1 MKQDEEKFLEDSFDF
16 NDTKP
21 TNKSNKKSS
30 KKNNN
35 KPSSKKPLNKN
46 TKPTNNIK
54 EFFED
59 AKIFLQEKTIN
70 KVVILLIVIILL
82 IIFIIFMIFNQ
93 SSDTDNYTDD
103 SADILQIS
111 DVLENENTDTN
122 LTDTTSIEDKPNV
135 AENPKNEI
143 QFENIRL
150 KYNGNDDIVAYILVF
165 DTLINSPVAKT
176 DDNIFYQDH
185 DLFKN
190 KNIDGSLYLD
200 TQSTIEDFSKHSIIY
215 GRSDVPG
222 KQFFDLALY
231 ENEQFYNENRFV
243 SLDTIY
249 NNTVWEI
256 FSFHTVDDDYSYLK
270 TNFESDSEFE
280 TFIVGLKN
288 KSLYDID
295 VEVSK
300 DDKILTLTS
309 TNTTGKRYVVHAVLY
324 RMN

>member
-1 MKQDEEKFLEDSFDF
+1 MKQDEEKFLEDNFDF
-16 NDTKP
+16 NDIKP
-21 TNKSNKKSS
+21 KKKSS
-30 KKNNN
+30 KK
-35 KPSSKKPLNKN
+35 PSKKQSKKPSKKN
-46 TKPTNNIK
+46 DNEQFTDRIK
-54 EFFED
+54 EKIED
-59 AKIFLQEKTIN
+59 LKDFLKESATN
-70 KVVILLIVIILL
+70 KSFVLIVIIILL
-82 IIFIIFMIFNQ
+82 IIFILFMLLKKTPDKN
-93 SSDTDNYTDD
+93 DD
-103 SADILQIS
+103 AEVLEIE
-111 DVLENENTDTN
+111 DVLEIENNSTHTEDSDLNDTS
-122 LTDTTSIEDKPNV
+122 LNV
-135 AENPKNEI
+135 SKQIDIKEQKNKN

-176 DDNIFYQDH
+176 YDNIFYQDH

-190 KNIDGSLYLD
+190 ENIDGALYID

-215 GRSDVPG
+215 GRSDIPG
-222 KQFFDLALY
+222 EQFFDLALY
-231 ENEQFYNENRFV
+231 ENEKFYNENRFI

-256 FSFHTVDDDYSYLK
+256 FSFHTVDDEYSYLK

-295 VEVSK
+295 VEVSP

-309 TNTTGKRYVVHAVLY
+309 TNTVGKRYVAHAVLY